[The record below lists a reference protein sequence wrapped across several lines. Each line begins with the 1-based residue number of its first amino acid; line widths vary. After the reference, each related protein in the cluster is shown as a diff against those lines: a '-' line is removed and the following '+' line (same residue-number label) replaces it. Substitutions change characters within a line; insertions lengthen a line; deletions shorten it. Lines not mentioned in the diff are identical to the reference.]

1 MAENLIHLTDGN
13 FTQEVVE
20 SDKPILVDFWA
31 PWCGPCRIMGG
42 LMEELAARYHQVDFY
57 KMNVD
62 NNPITANDYSIR
74 SIPTIMILKNG
85 ETIERIT
92 GLVPIKEISDKID
105 QAIKT
110 SCS

>member
-1 MAENLIHLTDGN
+1 MLEINDTN
-13 FTQEVVE
+13 FNEIKEGE
-20 SDKPILVDFWA
+20 SIIVVDFWA

-42 LMEELAARYHQVDFY
+42 LMEELATRFHGNEIQFY

-62 NNPITANDYSIR
+62 ENPITSGNYSIR

-85 ETIERIT
+85 EMIEQIT
-92 GLVPIKEISDKID
+92 GLIPIKEISDKID

-110 SCS
+110 SV